1 MFLLDLRAVD
11 FSSVET
17 IMTKEVKF
25 EEIVDDDDQSER
37 RAWAGTSVSGQP
49 ALW

>member
-1 MFLLDLRAVD
+1 MFLHDLRAVD

-25 EEIVDDDDQSER
+25 GEIVDDDDQPER

-49 ALW
+49 AL